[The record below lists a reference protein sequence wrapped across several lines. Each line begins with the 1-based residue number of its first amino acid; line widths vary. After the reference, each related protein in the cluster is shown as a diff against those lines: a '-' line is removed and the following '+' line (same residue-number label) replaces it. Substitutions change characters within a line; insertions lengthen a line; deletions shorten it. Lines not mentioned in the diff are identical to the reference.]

1 MKARAAVATGEPAVA
16 PKGVGS
22 STFATAEQGALGDLA
37 RVVQSSAYPR
47 LANPQVSLTFESQK
61 QVSQNVIDVT
71 FEQLDRYDYEYEG
84 GRTPTEGEPT
94 FIAEKYP
101 RVVQFELVNGS
112 WKVSKTHAQ
121 TAARPELEP
130 PENFTSTTINAP
142 DMGGAPVNAQTEDA
156 ASNVTPQPQSNAAAA
171 TTRSRAKFRDYA
183 LKHAYNYNPSYRDFG
198 GILSGGDCTNFV
210 SQALRHGGFSYWS
223 YGKSPTSNGVWWYNH
238 DGSDSWSHSWTVA
251 NNFYWFS
258 RNSGRATVVS
268 SVNDLL
274 WGDVVQINFQPQSNS
289 TLDHTLA
296 VTAKS
301 NGVIYVSSHTSDYA
315 NKRMGQVMADN
326 PGAWYSRLKF
336 RYT

>member
-130 PENFTSTTINAP
+130 PENFTSTTFNAP

-198 GILSGGDCTNFV
+198 GILSGGDCTISFHRPSV
-210 SQALRHGGFSYWS
+210 TAG
-223 YGKSPTSNGVWWYNH
+223 SPTG
-238 DGSDSWSHSWTVA
+238 
-251 NNFYWFS
+251 
-258 RNSGRATVVS
+258 
-268 SVNDLL
+268 
-274 WGDVVQINFQPQSNS
+274 
-289 TLDHTLA
+289 
-296 VTAKS
+296 
-301 NGVIYVSSHTSDYA
+301 
-315 NKRMGQVMADN
+315 VMA
-326 PGAWYSRLKF
+326 SRRRRTVFGGTTTTVRIVGPTHGQSRTTFTGSAEIAGGLPLS
-336 RYT
+336 RRSTTCYGVT